1 MNDFKK
7 KGIYFLPLGGADEIG
22 MNMFVYAANGKLIVV
37 DAGYG
42 FLNDDFP
49 GMDMCYASPEFLEI
63 TAMIFWGCLS
73 PTGMKTISAPSPKYG
88 LRCNAPCTAPIFHWV
103 W

>member
-22 MNMFVYAANGKLIVV
+22 MNMFVYAANGKLI
-37 DAGYG
+37 
-42 FLNDDFP
+42 FP
-49 GMDMCYASPEFLEI
+49 VWICAMRRPNFWKI

-88 LRCNAPCTAPIFHWV
+88 LHCNAPCTAPIFHWV

>member
-22 MNMFVYAANGKLIVV
+22 MNMFVYAADGKLIVV

-42 FLNDDFP
+42 F
-49 GMDMCYASPEFLEI
+49 
-63 TAMIFWGCLS
+63 
-73 PTGMKTISAPSPKYG
+73 
-88 LRCNAPCTAPIFHWV
+88 
-103 W
+103 

>member
-37 DAGYG
+37 DDGYG

-49 GMDMCYASPEFLEI
+49 GMDMCYASPEFLENYRNDILGLFI
-63 TAMIFWGCLS
+63 T
-73 PTGMKTISAPSPKYG
+73 TGMKTISAPSPKYG
-88 LRCNAPCTAPIFHWV
+88 LHCNAPCTAPIFHWV